1 MEAEF
6 TTYKEKFEEME
17 QAQSTLQKD
26 LEHANDENT
35 SLREENLKVTEEIK
49 KMESD
54 SAQND
59 LSRAQAEQS
68 ATLEL
73 SNLKIEHE
81 KTVFELNAANDMVEE
96 SERASD
102 TLRKQ
107 VLILP
112 LKGSYDLLF
121 FLIFFFRSAV
131 VVENERERKTPWAL

>member
-1 MEAEF
+1 
-6 TTYKEKFEEME
+6 ME

-49 KMESD
+49 KMESN

-131 VVENERERKTPWAL
+131 VVENERERKTP

>member
-49 KMESD
+49 KMESN

-131 VVENERERKTPWAL
+131 VVENERERKTP

>member
-131 VVENERERKTPWAL
+131 VVENERERKTP